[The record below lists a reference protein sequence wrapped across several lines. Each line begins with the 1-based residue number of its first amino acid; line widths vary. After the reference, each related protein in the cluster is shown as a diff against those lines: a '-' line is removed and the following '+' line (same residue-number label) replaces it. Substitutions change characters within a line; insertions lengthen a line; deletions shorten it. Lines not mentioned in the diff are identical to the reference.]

1 MYWIFDNKGTTI
13 DRYTLVNKDG
23 DVYGF
28 SSDPFHPTY
37 GFGQFS
43 HNTDDGISEF
53 TKEGRNEFVASA
65 KLNPEWLGVQIK
77 LKDLPPEAQKFVNQ
91 RR

>member
-1 MYWIFDNKGTTI
+1 MYWIFDNKGVTV

-28 SSDPFHPTY
+28 SIDPFHPTY

-43 HNTDDGISEF
+43 HNISEF
-53 TKEGRNEFVASA
+53 TKEGRNEFIASA
-65 KLNPEWLGVQIK
+65 KLNPECLGVQVK
-77 LKDLPPEAQKFVNQ
+77 LKDLSPEAQKFVNQ